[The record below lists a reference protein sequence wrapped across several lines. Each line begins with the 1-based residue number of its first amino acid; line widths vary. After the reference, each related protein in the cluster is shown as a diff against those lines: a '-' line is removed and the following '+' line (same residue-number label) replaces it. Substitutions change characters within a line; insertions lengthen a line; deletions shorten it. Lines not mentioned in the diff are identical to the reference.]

1 MKNWKWTTYF
11 GFFLSIIGMILMII
25 FAFNRAFNDGSGV
38 LNANLASN
46 FGDFIGGL
54 VGPIFSLAGILFLYE
69 TIMLQKETFAIQHLE
84 NRFFELIRYH
94 RENVFQMEHKI
105 PSEED
110 KTANGIRVFIEM
122 KKQFEE
128 LFDFV
133 SQQSFPHLQN
143 TKFEDEIERHNIN
156 IAYLIFY
163 FGVGVGT
170 VTTLSKHLKKKYP
183 AELIDILLSD
193 LRNRKSKYGDTV
205 YFGGHQ
211 IRLAHYFRHLF
222 HTVKFINDNK
232 NVNFVQ
238 KFEYIQILRA
248 QFSIYEIAIFFFHSL
263 SDLGESW
270 EKRKYVSNYGLIRN
284 LPPEFT
290 KEINPEKYYKIKYQ
304 YDTDKRFGE
313 CHFEKHKDN

>member
-1 MKNWKWTTYF
+1 MKNWKWTTYT
-11 GFFLSIIGMILMII
+11 GFFLSIIGMALILI
-25 FAFNRAFNDGSGV
+25 FALNRAFNDGSGI

-54 VGPIFSLAGILFLYE
+54 VGPIFSLTGIFFLYE
-69 TIMLQKETFAIQHLE
+69 TIMLQKETFAIQQLE

-105 PSEED
+105 PSEVD
-110 KTANGIRVFIEM
+110 KTANGSRVFIEM

-128 LFDFV
+128 LFDLVVQKSHPF
-133 SQQSFPHLQN
+133 LKD
-143 TKFEDEIERHNIN
+143 TKFESELEKHNIN

-170 VTTLSKHLKKKYP
+170 MTTLRNQLKKYP
-183 AELIDILLSD
+183 EKLIDTLLSD
-193 LRNRKSKYGDTV
+193 LRKRKSKYGATV

-232 NVNFVQ
+232 SISFTQ

-248 QFSIYEIAIFFFHSL
+248 QLSIYEIAILFFHSL
-263 SDLGESW
+263 SDLGEPW
-270 EKRKYVSNYGLIRN
+270 EKRKYVSNYALIRN

-304 YDTDKRFGE
+304 YNTLKNHE
-313 CHFEKHKDN
+313 QIKS